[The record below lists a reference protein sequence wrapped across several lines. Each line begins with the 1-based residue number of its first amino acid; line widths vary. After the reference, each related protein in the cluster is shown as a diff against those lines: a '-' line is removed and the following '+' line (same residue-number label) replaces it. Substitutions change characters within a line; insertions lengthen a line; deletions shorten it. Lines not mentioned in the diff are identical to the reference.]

1 MYVLGTFIGAG
12 IAVLIWLSS
21 RRWLWPLLSQK
32 VKNRIKQLTE
42 DSANKQPF
50 APFILAGF
58 VLASVWIH

>member
-1 MYVLGTFIGAG
+1 M
-12 IAVLIWLSS
+12 LIWLSS
-21 RRWLWPLLSQK
+21 RRWLWSLLSQK

-42 DSANKQPF
+42 ESANKQPF